1 MRFAAGAILIVV
13 VAQRVTHVVAITG
26 ISPGYSKGKID
37 RSGHFTGNQIF
48 TIEQAGACNITLA
61 ERHLRQAIVLFPQT
75 NLKIERLILVALI
88 AAEILVAAVFAGADV
103 GITNRPFQPRKEH
116 DRRGVKTVLVV
127 IAVVDAEFP
136 FPAKARVGHLHQ
148 AGAAKIG
155 L

>member
-1 MRFAAGAILIVV
+1 PGIMRFAAGAILIVV

-48 TIEQAGACNITLA
+48 TVEQAGARNIALA
-61 ERHLRQAIVLFPQT
+61 ERQLRQAIVLFPQT

-116 DRRGVKTVLVV
+116 DRRGVKTIL
-127 IAVVDAEFP
+127 
-136 FPAKARVGHLHQ
+136 
-148 AGAAKIG
+148 
-155 L
+155 